1 MIGVDLA
8 ASAAAVA
15 GAGLAPVVPGGIQT
29 AKARLQGRRG
39 GGPLQPYRELRRL
52 WRRSRVAPE
61 GTGVAYAAAPVLVA
75 ASLGLALLVVPIA
88 GRGLAGP
95 LGDDAFLLLG
105 LLVLARAAM
114 AVSAWDTGGG
124 FGLMGA
130 ARELT
135 LAAPGEALLGI
146 ALLVAAVA
154 AQDTGLGAMWSAAG
168 GAAAW
173 SEPAHWCGAVAMAVA
188 VVLETGRVPFDNP
201 DTHLELTMVHEGPV
215 LEYAGRD
222 LAYVEWAAAARQWI
236 VLVVAASLYLPH
248 PPGGPWALPALLA
261 GVVMLMALLALCESW
276 QARMRLLRAPL
287 VLLAACGIGLVG
299 VVAGAVS

>member
-1 MIGVDLA
+1 MTGADLA

-15 GAGLAPVVPGGIQT
+15 GAGIAPAVPGGIQT

-39 GGPLQPYRELRRL
+39 AGPLQPYRELRRL

-61 GTGVAYAAAPVLVA
+61 GAGAPYAAAPVLVA
-75 ASLGLALLVVPIA
+75 ASLGLALVIVPFA

-130 ARELT
+130 TRELT
-135 LAAPGEALLGI
+135 LAAPGEALLAV

-154 AQDTGLGAMWSAAG
+154 AGDTGLGAMWSAAA
-168 GAAAW
+168 GAAVW
-173 SEPAHWCGAVAMAVA
+173 SEPAHWCGAIAMAVA
-188 VVLETGRVPFDNP
+188 VVLETGRIPFDNP

-222 LAYVEWAAAARQWI
+222 LAYLEWAAAARQWI
-236 VLVVAASLYLPH
+236 VLLVAAGLYLPH
-248 PPGGPWALPALLA
+248 PAAGPGAPLALLA
-261 GVVMLMALLALCESW
+261 GVAALMGLLALGESA